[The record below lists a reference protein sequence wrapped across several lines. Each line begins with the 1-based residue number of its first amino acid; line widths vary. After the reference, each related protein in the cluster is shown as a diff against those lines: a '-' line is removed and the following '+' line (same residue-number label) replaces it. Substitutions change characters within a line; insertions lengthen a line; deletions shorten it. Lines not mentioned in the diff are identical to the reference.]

1 VTAPGFFLVLEG
13 GEGSGKSTVAAA
25 LEHAAAAQ
33 GRQVLRTRE
42 PGGTPV
48 AEAIRDLLL
57 SQDLPEADPWCEAL
71 LFAAARADHVGTAI
85 RPALERGAVVICDRF
100 VDSSAAYQGLGRGLG
115 VAAVREANAAAMAG
129 TVPDLTVVL
138 DIDPAIG
145 LQRAVGHNRM
155 EARSLAFHRE
165 VRQAFL
171 DFAAAEPER
180 YCVIDAEQPLASV
193 LAAATAA
200 FEQQLVEAAS

>member
-25 LEHAAAAQ
+25 LERAAAAR

-57 SQDLPEADPWCEAL
+57 SQELPEADAWCEAL
-71 LFAAARADHVGTAI
+71 LFAAARADHVGTVI
-85 RPALERGAVVICDRF
+85 RPALEHGDVVICDRF

-115 VAAVREANAAAMAG
+115 VAAVRSANVAAMAG
-129 TVPDLTVVL
+129 AVPDLTIVL
-138 DIDPAIG
+138 DIDPAVG

-155 EARSLAFHRE
+155 EARGMVFHRQ

-180 YCVIDAEQPLASV
+180 YAVIDAGQPLDGV
-193 LAAATAA
+193 VAAATGA
-200 FEQQLVEAAS
+200 FERQLAGLAS